1 MPELSLQDIVA
12 EQNRRAG
19 IPVQENY
26 QSVLERTGGEEKP
39 TSTFQDVQDFLETSA
54 KGGARGVIDLLTLW
68 PEVVRQ
74 IKGEKDVP
82 FTNDYITTKI
92 KEATGIDLMSIP
104 GSTGLFQ
111 FSRAAGPAVALR
123 AAGFP
128 LLSPAQTTKAEVAKY
143 VTEAGLAGGTSLLA
157 EQAAPESPITQF
169 LIQTLPSVAVG
180 LGQAGQ
186 ASARKPAGVIRPEA
200 AALQEVG
207 PLTPGEAAGS
217 RVQLSREAR
226 VEKIPEIETTAEE
239 FRSKQAQ
246 SVRSYLEGTFKTAT
260 QGVKPDVTRI
270 YKGIKNYG
278 KALSSK
284 LKSDAGR
291 DFSKAEG
298 IPSLIDA
305 APVVARLKSLAA
317 SLNTDVPELAAQ
329 HKAIQRLLGRLTEP
343 AVPETRAPS
352 MVLSAQGQPAF
363 VNITPGR
370 PEGITKM
377 TISDLKQAIS
387 GWGEAAYSG
396 QHPLLGDIAPGQ
408 AKGVARAILRGY
420 KDALDVAIDAKVP
433 GADLLKTARDNFK
446 DNLDSLRQF
455 EKTKVVKTFGK
466 PLEELP
472 VEEVIKKL
480 ESLAPSQRSLLVKFV
495 SDEYPQV
502 ENTMRAVKLNKLL
515 DSAVIRGAP
524 EGAPTFDVKA
534 ALKKLDEAK
543 DEWKWLFPDK
553 ESSAKA
559 AKALDYLRKI
569 TVKVEGEADTK
580 LPVYAAAGATGA
592 SRQLSLGASVF
603 DTIRRNI
610 VSPQSLANI
619 MFNPNTVDKL
629 LALQSRSTPQK
640 LMDFLISLE
649 ESVGKTALRAAPGA
663 SAAELTKEQQNY
675 SISLEDI
682 KREQG
687 RRGITQ

>member
-26 QSVLERTGGEEKP
+26 ESVLERTGGEEKP
-39 TSTFQDVQDFLETSA
+39 TSTFQNVQDFLETSA
-54 KGGARGVIDLLTLW
+54 KGGARGVLDLLTLW

-104 GSTGLFQ
+104 GSTGVFQ
-111 FSRAAGPAVALR
+111 FSRAATPAVAMR
-123 AAGFP
+123 AAGMP

-157 EQAAPESPITQF
+157 DQTAPDSPLTQF
-169 LIQTLPSVAVG
+169 LIQALPSVAVG
-180 LGQAGQ
+180 LGQSGQ
-186 ASARKPAGVIRPEA
+186 TLARKPTGAMRPEA

-207 PLTPGEAAGS
+207 PLTPGEASGS
-217 RVQLSREAR
+217 RVQLAREAR
-226 VEKIPEIETTAEE
+226 IEKTPEIETTAED

-246 SVRSYLEGTFKTAT
+246 SVRYYLENTFKMAT
-260 QGVKPDVTRI
+260 NRVKPDVTKI

-278 KALSSK
+278 KALATK
-284 LKSDAGR
+284 LKEDAGR

-305 APVVARLKSLAA
+305 APVVNRLKSLAA

-343 AVPETRAPS
+343 EVPEIRTPS
-352 MVLSAQGQPAF
+352 MIVTAEGQPAF

-420 KDALDVAIDAKVP
+420 KDALDVAIDANIP
-433 GADLLKTARDNFK
+433 GANLLKTARDNFK
-446 DNLDSLRQF
+446 NNLDSLRQF

-472 VEEVIKKL
+472 VEEVLKKL
-480 ESLAPSQRSLLVKFV
+480 EKLPPSQRSLLVKFV

-515 DSAVIRGAP
+515 ESAVIKGAP

-543 DEWKWLFPDK
+543 DDWKWLFPDK
-553 ESSAKA
+553 KSSARA
-559 AKALDYLRKI
+559 EKALDYLRKI
-569 TVKVEGEADTK
+569 TVKVEGEADAR
-580 LPVYAAAGATGA
+580 LPAYAAAGATGA
-592 SRQLSLGASVF
+592 SRQLALGAQVAE
-603 DTIRRNI
+603 TVRRNI

-619 MFNPNTVDKL
+619 MFNPRAVNTL
-629 LALQSRSTPQK
+629 LALQNRSTPQK

-649 ESVGKTALRAAPGA
+649 ESTVRTSLRAAPGA
-663 SAAELTKEQQNY
+663 SSAEPTKEQQNY

-682 KREQG
+682 EKEQK
-687 RRGITQ
+687 RRGMTK

>member
-1 MPELSLQDIVA
+1 M
-12 EQNRRAG
+12 
-19 IPVQENY
+19 
-26 QSVLERTGGEEKP
+26 
-39 TSTFQDVQDFLETSA
+39 
-54 KGGARGVIDLLTLW
+54 LTLW

-123 AAGFP
+123 AAGVP

-143 VTEAGLAGGTSLLA
+143 ATEAGLAGGTSLLA

-186 ASARKPAGVIRPEA
+186 AAARKPAGVIRPEA

-226 VEKIPEIETTAEE
+226 VEKTPEIETTAEE
-239 FRSKQAQ
+239 FRGKQAQ

-305 APVVARLKSLAA
+305 APVVDRLRSLAA

-329 HKAIQRLLGRLTEP
+329 HKAIQRLLGKLTEP

-352 MVLSAQGQPAF
+352 MVLSAEGQPAF

-543 DEWKWLFPDK
+543 DDWKWLFPDK

-569 TVKVEGEADTK
+569 TVKVEGEADAR
-580 LPVYAAAGATGA
+580 LPAYAAVGATGA
-592 SRQLSLGASVF
+592 SRQLALGAQVGE
-603 DTIRRNI
+603 TIRRNI

-663 SAAELTKEQQNY
+663 SAAEPTKEQQNY

-682 KREQG
+682 KREQE
-687 RRGITQ
+687 RRAITQ

>member
-1 MPELSLQDIVA
+1 MAEVSLQDIIA
-12 EQNRRAG
+12 EQQRRAG

-26 QSVLERTGGEEKP
+26 RSVLEEAGGEEKP
-39 TSTFQDVQDFLETSA
+39 TSTFQNVQDFLETAA

-82 FTNDYITTKI
+82 FTNDYITSKI

-104 GSTGLFQ
+104 GATGVFE
-111 FSRAAGPAVALR
+111 FSRAAAPTVALR
-123 AAGFP
+123 AAGAP
-128 LLSPAQTTKAEVAKY
+128 LLSPAQTAKGEVGKY
-143 VTEAGLAGGTSLLA
+143 IAEAGLAGGSAILA
-157 EQAAPESPITQF
+157 EQAAPSSPLAQF
-169 LIQTLPSVAVG
+169 LIQAAPSVAVG

-186 ASARKPAGVIRPEA
+186 AAVRKPSGTIQPGAYS
-200 AALQEVG
+200 LQEVG
-207 PLTPGEAAGS
+207 PLTPGEASGS
-217 RVQLSREAR
+217 RLQLAREA
-226 VEKIPEIETTAEE
+226 EIEGMPAIETVAEE
-239 FRSKQAQ
+239 FRGKQAQ
-246 SVRSYLEGTFKTAT
+246 SAKSYLEKTFKTAT
-260 QGVKPDVTRI
+260 QNVKPDVTRI

-305 APVVARLKSLAA
+305 APVVDRLKALAS

-343 AVPETRAPS
+343 AIPETRTPS
-352 MVLSAQGQPAF
+352 MVVTAEGKPAF
-363 VNITPGR
+363 VNVTPGR

-396 QHPLLGDIAPGQ
+396 QHPLLGDVAPGQ

-446 DNLDSLRQF
+446 NNLDSLRQF
-455 EKTKVVKTFGK
+455 EKTKVIKTFGK

-480 ESLAPSQRSLLVKFV
+480 ESIAPSQRNLLVKFV
-495 SDEYPQV
+495 RDEYPQV
-502 ENTMRAVKLNKLL
+502 ENTIRAVKLNKLL
-515 DSAVIRGAP
+515 DSAVIKGAP

-534 ALKKLDEAK
+534 ALKKLDKAK
-543 DEWKWLFPDK
+543 DEWKWLFPDEK
-553 ESSAKA
+553 SSARA
-559 AKALDYLRKI
+559 EKALKYLQKI
-569 TVKVEGEADTK
+569 TVKVAGETDAK
-580 LPVYAAAGATGA
+580 LPAYAAAGATGA
-592 SRQLSLGASVF
+592 SRQFALAASVA

-610 VSPQSLANI
+610 VSPQSLADI

-629 LALQSRSTPQK
+629 LDLQNRSTPQK
-640 LMDFLISLE
+640 VLDFFTSL
-649 ESVGKTALRAAPGA
+649 GKSTAKTSLRAAPGA
-663 SAAELTKEQQNY
+663 DVTQPSREQENY
-675 SISLEDI
+675 SLSLEDI
-682 KREQG
+682 KREQQ